1 MGWAVQSWV
10 SGGAAQGAA
19 LTIDTVVQARLWD
32 QDSDWN
38 TPLGSPFAPL
48 HQPLPAARGML
59 DDETAVTL
67 GHGYLAGAPSAA
79 GARRNIEDWLKRSYE
94 AVLHIDYQQKTSW
107 PPLWTNQLLPP
118 IAARGSQEL
127 LPIRMQQQRERAA
140 FWATT
145 TQEGLRWMHP
155 SLMPLANYGDEICRI
170 LSEVQRHLLEPT
182 IDGGVTW
189 QLWTAEEVQQAFLL
203 RLNRYLLETGILRKE
218 ETDAASDG
226 TALLSQDVLEV
237 RRVQWRYS
245 DRRKAPRGLTRIDHK
260 QADSAAIG
268 EWDEDAGEGEPISYR
283 EEVTGQDTMIIQ
295 TYPKPDDNGELGVR
309 YVPYGNVIF
318 DSCGTLPIPRML
330 TWVVKW
336 GLIADLLKKEGEAND
351 PVRAQAA
358 EAIYKRGVSIT
369 RVLLGNEV

>member
-1 MGWAVQSWV
+1 MGWAVQSMV
-10 SGGAAQGAA
+10 SGGGPTPP
-19 LTIDTVVQARLWD
+19 LTIDYVVEDHIWD
-32 QDSDWN
+32 NDAGWN

-67 GHGYLAGAPSAA
+67 GLGYLAGAPSAA

-94 AVLHIDYQQKTSW
+94 AVLHIDYQQKTMW
-107 PPLWTNQLLPP
+107 PPLWNNQVLPP
-118 IAARGSQEL
+118 IAARGNQTT
-127 LPIRMQQQRERAA
+127 LPIRMKQEERKAL

-145 TQEGLRWMHP
+145 TQEGLKWMHP
-155 SLMPLANYGDEICRI
+155 SLMPLADYGDEICRI
-170 LSEVQRHLLEPT
+170 LSEVQRHFLEPV
-182 IDGGVTW
+182 IDGGRTW

-218 ETDAASDG
+218 ESQAASDG

-245 DRRKAPRGLTRIDHK
+245 DLRKAPRGLTRIDHL
-260 QADSAAIG
+260 QADHAAIG
-268 EWDEDAGEGEPISYR
+268 EWDEDVGEDEPVSYR

-295 TYPKPDDNGELGVR
+295 TYPKPDDNGFLGIR
-309 YVPYGNVIF
+309 YVPYGNVLF
-318 DSCGTLPIPRML
+318 DDCGTLPIPRML

-336 GLIADLLKKEGEAND
+336 GLIADLLKK
-351 PVRAQAA
+351 
-358 EAIYKRGVSIT
+358 
-369 RVLLGNEV
+369 

>member
-1 MGWAVQSWV
+1 MAWAVQSWV

-19 LTIDTVVQARLWD
+19 LSIDSVVPDFAWD

-79 GARRNIEDWLKRSYE
+79 GARRNIVDWLKRSYE

-107 PPLWTNQLLPP
+107 PPLWNNQLLPP
-118 IAARGSQEL
+118 IAARGNQTT
-127 LPIRMQQQRERAA
+127 LPVQMRQQRLSLS

-145 TQEGLRWMHP
+145 TQEGLKWMHP
-155 SLMPLANYGDEICRI
+155 SLMPLADYGDEICRI
-170 LSEVQRHLLEPT
+170 LSEVQRHFLEPV
-182 IDGGVTW
+182 IDGGFTW
-189 QLWTAEEVQQAFLL
+189 QLWTAEEVQEAYLL

-218 ETDAASDG
+218 ESQRASDG

-245 DRRKAPRGLTRIDHK
+245 DGRKAPRGMTRIDHL
-260 QADSAAIG
+260 QADHAAIG
-268 EWDEDAGEGEPISYR
+268 EWDEDIGEGEPISYR
-283 EEVTGQDTMIIQ
+283 EEVTGQDSMIIQ
-295 TYPKPDDNGELGVR
+295 TYPKPDANGSLGVR
-309 YVPYGNVIF
+309 YVPYGSVIF
-318 DSCGTLPIPRML
+318 DACGKLPIPRML

-351 PVRAQAA
+351 PKRASAA
-358 EAIYKRGVSIT
+358 EAIYKRGVELT
-369 RVLLGNEV
+369 KVLLGTEV